1 MPKNA
6 LLCLAGGGQGGR
18 RNLVLRHSIVAAP
31 FLHTHRQ
38 PRPAPHLGLAGL
50 RGWSQTLPG
59 CFSCESCMVHRRRP
73 LGTDPGSAFVYFA
86 RGREMCRTLPFW
98 DGGPWSPAE
107 VVSVVRSL
115 SSDRVPAA
123 EHHDCQRNPWHRR
136 NSPHH
141 WAVRTGDHD
150 RDHSDQAQAS
160 INGDATVRV
169 ETGLGQT
176 PGLPSSG
183 ERCCR

>member
-1 MPKNA
+1 MPQNA

-18 RNLVLRHSIVAAP
+18 RNLVLRHSIVAAL

-50 RGWSQTLPG
+50 RGWSQTLPA

-98 DGGPWSPAE
+98 DGGPWSPTE

-115 SSDRVPAA
+115 SSDRVPAT

-136 NSPHH
+136 NGPHH
-141 WAVRTGDHD
+141 WAVRTG
-150 RDHSDQAQAS
+150 S
-160 INGDATVRV
+160 IP
-169 ETGLGQT
+169 ETTLTGHEPPLMEM
-176 PGLPSSG
+176 LRSG
-183 ERCCR
+183 WNRIGPNPRAPQLW